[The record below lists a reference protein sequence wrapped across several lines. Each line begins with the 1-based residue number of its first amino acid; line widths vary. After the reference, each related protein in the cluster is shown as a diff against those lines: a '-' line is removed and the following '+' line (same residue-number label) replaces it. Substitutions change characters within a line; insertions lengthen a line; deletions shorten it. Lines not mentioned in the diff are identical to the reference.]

1 MEGNKM
7 NEENLPTTYE
17 DPALIDV
24 DSALKEWEVYQ
35 DLTNKLLNDS
45 DYQPI
50 GGSKFKKKSAWR
62 KYMRAFRLSDTVLE
76 KEIIKDEEGRVNEA
90 SFLVKVWSPDGR
102 SAEGWGNC
110 SIFEN
115 RRFSKVNHDIPSTA
129 MTRAINRAVSD
140 LIGAGEVSAEEME
153 GTKNTKPRPKP
164 KPKPKRKPSPPKQ
177 SEPEGVQDAELSK
190 TYPPEL
196 FKDTN
201 KGELVI
207 ELLKYEKKPLTR
219 KNINARAV
227 KLMPE
232 RLTMDDVK
240 EITSVM
246 DESDKE

>member
-1 MEGNKM
+1 MPEI
-7 NEENLPTTYE
+7 ENT
-17 DPALIDV
+17 PALYEETALVDV
-24 DSALKEWEVYQ
+24 DEALKEWEVYQ
-35 DLTNKLLNDS
+35 ELTDKLLNPS
-45 DYQPI
+45 DYQTTRD
-50 GGSKFKKKSAWR
+50 GQKFKKKSAWR
-62 KYMRAFRLSDTVLE
+62 KYMRAFRLSDKVLE
-76 KEIIKDEEGRVNEA
+76 KEIIKNEEGATVE
-90 SFLVKVWSPDGR
+90 STFLVKVWSPDGR

-110 SIFEN
+110 SIREPK
-115 RRFSKVNHDIPSTA
+115 RFTKPDHDIPSTA

-153 GTKNTKPRPKP
+153 GVEMEPSTKRKP

-190 TYPPEL
+190 TYPPKL

-246 DESDKE
+246 DKADKA